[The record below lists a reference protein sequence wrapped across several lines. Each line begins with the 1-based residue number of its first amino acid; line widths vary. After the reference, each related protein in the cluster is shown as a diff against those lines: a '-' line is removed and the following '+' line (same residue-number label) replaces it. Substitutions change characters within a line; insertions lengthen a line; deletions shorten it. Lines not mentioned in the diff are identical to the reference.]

1 MRPQGEMGIYGQ
13 DTGVG
18 RWPRSRGSQ
27 RQPQRQR
34 AGECVRCV
42 RPACGDSGECVHC
55 VGAQQASRILD
66 GLRCASG
73 HSHLIR
79 RRRISG
85 SSSSL
90 PRSFSSVAHH
100 PFSQRQSAFVHPPTS
115 RAASPAV
122 ECSLCSLPPVWVAH
136 LGFQVA
142 SFITPAFAGCL
153 VIIFCF
159 AACLVIIFW
168 THRLITT
175 SVAMHTHRY
184 HTQPS
189 TARESVVETKKRCI
203 QLLSSVRAV
212 LLSGERCALSQI
224 HPLAAPFSARC

>member
-1 MRPQGEMGIYGQ
+1 MRPQGEMSIYGQ
-13 DTGVG
+13 DTEVG

-34 AGECVRCV
+34 AES
-42 RPACGDSGECVHC
+42 AC
-55 VGAQQASRILD
+55 AASDQRAESACI
-66 GLRCASG
+66 ASVQ
-73 HSHLIR
+73 SKR
-79 RRRISG
+79 AG
-85 SSSSL
+85 SSTVCDVLLVTHISSVVVASPAPPPPL

-122 ECSLCSLPPVWVAH
+122 V
-136 LGFQVA
+136 
-142 SFITPAFAGCL
+142 
-153 VIIFCF
+153 F
-159 AACLVIIFW
+159 AAACMGCAPGIPGGQFHCTCLRRMLSYHFLD

-189 TARESVVETKKRCI
+189 TARERRGDKSD
-203 QLLSSVRAV
+203 VRR
-212 LLSGERCALSQI
+212 S
-224 HPLAAPFSARC
+224 